1 MAKKRKSPPG
11 GRQTALDPSGLDRS
25 GLVLGRDTPAATG
38 FAMPGEW
45 VRHEATLISWPR
57 DPVTFRD
64 IPAVERI
71 FADVIAALSHGERV
85 DCLVPDGATAQRAA
99 QLVGARG
106 GRHVQFFEQPT
117 ADVWIRDYGP
127 TFVLKRRGRSV
138 RRGFVRWRFNA
149 WGGKYEKLLADDGL
163 PDRLGLPGPRF
174 APGIVLEG
182 GSIDVNGE
190 GSVLTTEQC
199 LLHPN
204 RNPHLKRAELE
215 AYLRAYLGVRQVL
228 WLGEG
233 IVGDDTDGHVDDL
246 ARFVGPRTIV
256 TAYEDDPKDANYAAL
271 HDTWRRLVA
280 MADPEGR
287 PFEVV
292 KLPMPGAL
300 FAGKRRLPAS
310 YANFVIGNDRI
321 LLPAYGPRARD
332 DKAAK
337 ILAKCFPGRPV
348 VKIEAKELVYGHGSF
363 HCATQQVPAAR

>member
-11 GRQTALDPSGLDRS
+11 GRQTALDPAGLDKS

-138 RRGFVRWRFNA
+138 RRGAV
-149 WGGKYEKLLADDGL
+149 
-163 PDRLGLPGPRF
+163 
-174 APGIVLEG
+174 
-182 GSIDVNGE
+182 
-190 GSVLTTEQC
+190 
-199 LLHPN
+199 
-204 RNPHLKRAELE
+204 
-215 AYLRAYLGVRQVL
+215 
-228 WLGEG
+228 
-233 IVGDDTDGHVDDL
+233 
-246 ARFVGPRTIV
+246 
-256 TAYEDDPKDANYAAL
+256 
-271 HDTWRRLVA
+271 
-280 MADPEGR
+280 M
-287 PFEVV
+287 
-292 KLPMPGAL
+292 
-300 FAGKRRLPAS
+300 
-310 YANFVIGNDRI
+310 
-321 LLPAYGPRARD
+321 RARS
-332 DKAAK
+332 
-337 ILAKCFPGRPV
+337 R
-348 VKIEAKELVYGHGSF
+348 
-363 HCATQQVPAAR
+363 